1 MFALVA
7 AVHAAPAFDA
17 VAELEAAKI
26 EIAKLREEALSFK
39 AVASERE
46 ALFSS
51 SPIPEPMVTPS
62 FKSVQPG
69 VFDISGMAYLGGIV
83 GGDGKFL
90 AVHDAKPKEDS
101 DLSSGDP
108 KTRVSMFMLPKKEE
122 KDATEGLEG
131 GLMHLEFTDLAFPD
145 PPGII
150 TGHRSTDLESVARIP
165 GTNLVLLCESGN
177 SADDACNATR
187 ADPKHGLPDPTWRYD
202 ATASKTDPAFCET
215 PPPRIYVS
223 EVTAGEKPTVTIKQ
237 EIYWTEFYPGWVNS
251 NGSPANKTSSGVP
264 MNVEATAVGNL
275 GQPGAPDVYVFLW
288 AERESTTIHYTDL
301 VLDANNTVSIGRPG
315 GFDSKSFA
323 LPPPMNQTLNR
334 PIVSLDVDDSGGI
347 YAAAAYDTDGDFG
360 PYNSA
365 VYKIG
370 ELTFHPEFLGFPMV
384 EIYPEPTMF
393 AEVNGFKVEAVARAD
408 KVPVNMYYNGEA
420 SAVSGPMTFLGTD
433 DENYGGTLRPIN
445 LTLADLEHD
454 EL

>member
-237 EIYWTEFYPGWVNS
+237 EIYWTEFYPGWVN
-251 NGSPANKTSSGVP
+251 
-264 MNVEATAVGNL
+264 VEATAVGKWPAPA
-275 GQPGAPDVYVFLW
+275 PGAPDLYVFLW

-370 ELTFHPEFLGFPMV
+370 ELAGGSV
-384 EIYPEPTMF
+384 DIYPEPKMF

-408 KVPVNMYYNGEA
+408 KVPVNMYEDGEA

>member
-1 MFALVA
+1 M
-7 AVHAAPAFDA
+7 
-17 VAELEAAKI
+17 
-26 EIAKLREEALSFK
+26 
-39 AVASERE
+39 
-46 ALFSS
+46 
-51 SPIPEPMVTPS
+51 
-62 FKSVQPG
+62 
-69 VFDISGMAYLGGIV
+69 
-83 GGDGKFL
+83 
-90 AVHDAKPKEDS
+90 
-101 DLSSGDP
+101 
-108 KTRVSMFMLPKKEE
+108 PKKEE

-237 EIYWTEFYPGWVNS
+237 EIYWTEFYPG
-251 NGSPANKTSSGVP
+251 GV
-264 MNVEATAVGNL
+264 NVEATAVGNL
-275 GQPGAPDVYVFLW
+275 GQPGAPDLYVFLW
-288 AERESTTIHYTDL
+288 AERESTTIHYTEL
-301 VLDANNTVSIGRPG
+301 KLDANRIVSIGRPG

-347 YAAAAYDTDGDFG
+347 YAAAAYDTDDFG

-370 ELTFHPEFLGFPMV
+370 ELAGGSV
-384 EIYPEPTMF
+384 DIYSEPKMF

-408 KVPVNMYYNGEA
+408 KVPVNMYEDGEA

-433 DENYGGTLRPIN
+433 DENYGGTLRPID
-445 LTLADLEHD
+445 LTSA
-454 EL
+454 

>member
-26 EIAKLREEALSFK
+26 EIAKLRQEALSFK

-101 DLSSGDP
+101 NLSSGDP

-122 KDATEGLEG
+122 KDATGGLEG

-237 EIYWTEFYPGWVNS
+237 EIYWTEFYPGWVN
-251 NGSPANKTSSGVP
+251 
-264 MNVEATAVGNL
+264 VEATAVGNL
-275 GQPGAPDVYVFLW
+275 GQPGAPDLYVFLW
-288 AERESTTIHYTDL
+288 AERESTTIHYTEL
-301 VLDANNTVSIGRPG
+301 KLDANRIVSIVGPNG
-315 GFDSKSFA
+315 YMHGNKSFN

-347 YAAAAYDTDGDFG
+347 YAAAAYDNDVDFG

-370 ELTFHPEFLGFPMV
+370 ELAGGSV
-384 EIYPEPTMF
+384 DIYPEPKMF

-408 KVPVNMYYNGEA
+408 KVPVNMYEDGEA

>member
-202 ATASKTDPAFCET
+202 ATASKTDPTFCET

-237 EIYWTEFYPGWVNS
+237 EIYWTEFYPGWVN
-251 NGSPANKTSSGVP
+251 
-264 MNVEATAVGNL
+264 VEATAVGKWPAPA
-275 GQPGAPDVYVFLW
+275 PGAPDLYVFLW
-288 AERESTTIHYTDL
+288 AERESTTIHYTEL
-301 VLDANNTVSIGRPG
+301 KLDANRIVSIVGPNG
-315 GFDSKSFA
+315 YMHGNKSFN
-323 LPPPMNQTLNR
+323 LPPPMSQTLNR

-347 YAAAAYDTDGDFG
+347 YAAAAYDNDVGDFG

-408 KVPVNMYYNGEA
+408 KVPVNMYEDGEA